1 MDSIMSLRY
10 QKPVVVAEVGCNHK
24 GDFEIAKTFIRTA
37 KEFCDVDIVK
47 FQKRTVNELLTQ
59 QEYESPHPNP
69 MHSYGKT
76 YGEHREVLEFNLE
89 QHRELKRY
97 CDELGIGYGC
107 SVWDITAAKEIL
119 SLEPAYLKIPSATN
133 TNFDLLNYVCD
144 HYAGEVHISVGMTTN
159 QEENAIVALFEE
171 KGRARSLILYSCTSG
186 YPVPPED
193 VCLLEIRRLIK
204 SYQSSIGGI
213 GFSGHHNGICIDVA
227 AYTLGAQIVERHF
240 TLDRTWKGT
249 DHSASLEPDGLRKLA
264 RDLRN
269 VHKALRYKEQ
279 EILEIESAQRKKLKW
294 KSGPEHKQ

>member
-1 MDSIMSLRY
+1 MNTSY

-37 KEFCDVDIVK
+37 KEFCNVDIVK
-47 FQKRTVNELLTQ
+47 FQKRTTHELLTHE
-59 QEYESPHPNP
+59 EYHSPHPNP
-69 MHSYGKT
+69 MHSYGDT
-76 YGEHREVLEFNLE
+76 YGEHRKFLEFDLD

-119 SLEPAYLKIPSATN
+119 SLDPAYLKIPSATN
-133 TNFDLLNYVCD
+133 TNQELLSYICA
-144 HYAGEVHISVGMTTN
+144 HYSGQIDISVGMTTH
-159 QEENAIVALFEE
+159 QEENAIVELFEK
-171 KGRARSLILYSCTSG
+171 KGRAKSLVLYACTSG

-193 VCLLEIRRLIK
+193 VCLLEIQRLIK
-204 SYQSSIGGI
+204 TYQSRIGGI

-227 AYTLGAQIVERHF
+227 AYTLGAQIIERHF

-249 DHSASLEPDGLRKLA
+249 DHSASLEPDGLRRMA

-269 VHKALRYKEQ
+269 VYKALRYKNQ
-279 EILEIESAQRKKLKW
+279 EILEIEFPQRQKLKW
-294 KSGPEHKQ
+294 KKRA